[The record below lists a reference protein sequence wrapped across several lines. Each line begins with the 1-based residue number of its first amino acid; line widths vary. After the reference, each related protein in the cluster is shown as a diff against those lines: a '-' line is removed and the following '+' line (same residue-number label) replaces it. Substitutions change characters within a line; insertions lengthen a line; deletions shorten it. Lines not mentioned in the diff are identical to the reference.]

1 MAKRLGLSFSEV
13 AEAKSKSNFF
23 LHKGK
28 SHSFWLEELIGSY
41 TSGPAISIHLC
52 LATLLQ
58 ILGFYLKYKLF
69 IQKPAQSYLP
79 KWLCWAAFFK
89 MVIALG
95 NYNFGV
101 KTKPKIQISFD
112 FSRRIHFS
120 SDLLWH
126 SEQQIFLL
134 GAG

>member
-1 MAKRLGLSFSEV
+1 MVNQKCLYEVKLQNGQKSLALSFSED
-13 AEAKSKSNFF
+13 AEAKSKYNFV

-58 ILGFYLKYKLF
+58 ILGFYLNYKLF

-79 KWLCWAAFFK
+79 KWLC
-89 MVIALG
+89 
-95 NYNFGV
+95 
-101 KTKPKIQISFD
+101 
-112 FSRRIHFS
+112 
-120 SDLLWH
+120 
-126 SEQQIFLL
+126 
-134 GAG
+134 